1 MSDKIPKRVFIVP
14 YRNRLEQKFFYS
26 NQMSFILEDMDDYEI
41 YFAHQCDSRQFN
53 RGAMKN
59 IGFLSMKKK
68 YPLDYKNITFIFNDV
83 DTLPFHKI
91 FDYETKVGI
100 VKHHYGFE
108 YALGGIVVIKGI
120 DFERING
127 FPNFWGWGNE
137 DSVLQTRCNN
147 YNLEIDRSV
156 FYKIGSP
163 EILQL
168 FDGVSRLICPNE
180 YSLGK
185 TDTGIDGLNSI
196 KNLSFSIDDESLNP
210 NDNKYIV
217 KNPKIFV
224 INIITFN
231 SLISVNLN
239 EFYDYDLREKPNKI
253 INPDS
258 SKLQMSK
265 KVMGTEDW
273 SKIPQ
278 LINELNTN
286 YKKDIQKFKG
296 KSQQESLQQIEERK
310 SQENVKINNDKN
322 ERVRQQQEIVNNYIS
337 KLKNSQ
343 LTFTQHQQQQQ
354 QQHQQQRH
362 HQDKP
367 PHRYSKEYASYIGV
381 NPRATVSGGVNIKL
395 GGLTM
400 KR

>member
-1 MSDKIPKRVFIVP
+1 MTDKIPKRVFIVP
-14 YRNRLEQKFFYS
+14 YRNRLEQKFFFS

-41 YFAHQCDSRQFN
+41 YFSHQCDSRQFN

-91 FDYETKVGI
+91 FDYETTAGM

-108 YALGGIVVIKGI
+108 YALGGIVVIKGV

-137 DSVLQTRCNN
+137 DSVLQTRCNK
-147 YNLEIDRSV
+147 YNLKIDRGV

-168 FDGVSRLICPNE
+168 FDGVSRLISPNE
-180 YSLGK
+180 YSMGK
-185 TDTGIDGLNSI
+185 NDKGVDGLTSI
-196 KNLSFSIDDESLNP
+196 KNLSFSIDVESLNP

-217 KNPKIFV
+217 KNSKIFV

-231 SLISVNLN
+231 SLISVNQN
-239 EFYDYDLREKPNKI
+239 DFYDYDLREKPNKI
-253 INPDS
+253 INPDP
-258 SKLQMSK
+258 SKLQMTK

-273 SKIPQ
+273 VNIPQ
-278 LINELNTN
+278 LNNETN
-286 YKKDIQKFKG
+286 PIYKKEIQRFKN
-296 KSQQESLQQIEERK
+296 KQLENPQQIEERII
-310 SQENVKINNDKN
+310 QENLKINNDKN
-322 ERVRQQQEIVNNYIS
+322 KHMLQQQELVNNYIS
-337 KLKNSQ
+337 RLKNSQ
-343 LTFTQHQQQQQ
+343 LTSSIPHPQRQPQQ
-354 QQHQQQRH
+354 
-362 HQDKP
+362 KPP
-367 PHRYSKEYASYIGV
+367 PHRYSKEYASYIGAKS
-381 NPRATVSGGVNIKL
+381 RATSSMGVNINL
-395 GGLTM
+395 GGLSV

>member
-278 LINELNTN
+278 LINEINTN

-296 KSQQESLQQIEERK
+296 KSQQESLQQIEERI

-322 ERVRQQQEIVNNYIS
+322 ERVRQQQEIINNYIS

-343 LTFTQHQQQQQ
+343 LTFTQHQ